1 MKQDRDSSSFDA
13 QVERNSTYSNF
24 RMVFINSAIVD
35 GADAERDPH
44 YAVGMA
50 TLLRTAPLAG
60 ELEQRGFIHLPGVF
74 DAGFMDSLLL
84 RAHATL
90 FRESTDARE
99 AVKSN
104 GSLIHLADNPE
115 YADVIASPA
124 LLERLRLCGATDPR
138 FTGGFLISKPGG
150 GPPRFW
156 HQDWWGWDDESA
168 YRPRAHQL
176 FAMIYLTDTNVENGC
191 LRVIPGSHRRDHP
204 LHHLDTAH
212 SEGMQGFE
220 DPTNPAYADHPDQA
234 AVPVKAGDVLIGD
247 ARLIHGAFANRTDQ
261 ERPLLT
267 LWFMPHWREMPPE
280 MRALAYKGF
289 LRGDDI
295 PASAAHPHT
304 FLDWPE
310 PLKRRIAYL
319 LPPDDCGVPP
329 MRWNRIP
336 DFARLAA

>member
-1 MKQDRDSSSFDA
+1 M
-13 QVERNSTYSNF
+13 
-24 RMVFINSAIVD
+24 
-35 GADAERDPH
+35 
-44 YAVGMA
+44 MA
-50 TLLRTAPLAG
+50 TMLRTAPLAA
-60 ELEQRGFIHLPGVF
+60 ELEDRGFVRVLRVF
-74 DAGFMDSLLL
+74 DAKVMDSLLL

-90 FRESTDARE
+90 FRESAASRE

-124 LLERLRLCGATDPR
+124 LLELLRCCGATDPR
-138 FTGGFLISKPGG
+138 FTGGFLISKPGN
-150 GPPRFW
+150 GPPLFW
-156 HQDWWGWDDESA
+156 HQDWWGWDDDSA
-168 YRPRAHQL
+168 YRPQAQQL
-176 FAMIYLTDTNVENGC
+176 FAMIYLTGTRVENGC

-212 SEGMQGFE
+212 SEGMQSYE
-220 DPTNPAYADHPDQA
+220 DPANPAYADYPDQV
-234 AVPVKAGDVLIGD
+234 AVPVEAGDVLIGD
-247 ARLIHGAFANRTDQ
+247 ARLIHGAFANRTDE

-267 LWFMPHWREMPPE
+267 LWFMPHWRAMPPE

-289 LRGDDI
+289 MRGDDI
-295 PASAAHPHT
+295 PSSVAQPQT

-310 PLKRRIAYL
+310 SLKRRIAHV
-319 LPPDDCGVPP
+319 LPPDDGSVPP

>member
-1 MKQDRDSSSFDA
+1 MMKGLS
-13 QVERNSTYSNF
+13 
-24 RMVFINSAIVD
+24 
-35 GADAERDPH
+35 
-44 YAVGMA
+44 
-50 TLLRTAPLAG
+50 PLG
-60 ELEQRGFIHLPGVF
+60 RELDDQGFIHARGVF

-90 FRESTDARE
+90 FRESAESRE

-115 YADVIASPA
+115 YADLIAAPQ
-124 LLERLRLCGATDPR
+124 LLDLLRDCGATDPR
-138 FTGGFLISKPGG
+138 FTGGFLISKPGN
-150 GPPRFW
+150 GPPLFW
-156 HQDWWGWDDESA
+156 HQDWWGWDDSSS
-168 YRPRAHQL
+168 YRPRAQQL
-176 FAMIYLTDTNVENGC
+176 FAMIYLTDTSVANGC
-191 LRVIPGSHRRDHP
+191 LRLIPRSHRLDHL

-212 SEGMQGFE
+212 SQGMQSYK
-220 DPTNPAYADHPDQA
+220 DPKNPAYAEHPDQI

-247 ARLIHGAFANRTDQ
+247 SRLIHGAYPNRTDA

-267 LWFMPHWREMPPE
+267 LWFMPHWSAMPPA

-295 PASAAHPHT
+295 PSSVAHPMT

-310 PLKRRIAYL
+310 PLRRRVAHL
-319 LPPDDCGVPP
+319 LPPDDGGVAP

-336 DFARLAA
+336 EFAKLAA

>member
-1 MKQDRDSSSFDA
+1 
-13 QVERNSTYSNF
+13 
-24 RMVFINSAIVD
+24 MV
-35 GADAERDPH
+35 
-44 YAVGMA
+44 VGMA
-50 TLLRTAPLAG
+50 TLVRTAPLADQ
-60 ELEQRGFIHLPGVF
+60 LEQRGFIHLPGVF
-74 DAGFMDSLLL
+74 DGRFMDSLLL

-90 FRESTDARE
+90 FRESADARE

-124 LLERLRLCGATDPR
+124 LLERFRLCGATDPR

-150 GPPRFW
+150 GPPLFW
-156 HQDWWGWDDESA
+156 HQDWWGWDDDSA
-168 YRPRAHQL
+168 YEARAQQL
-176 FAMIYLTDTNVENGC
+176 FAMIYLTDTNIENGC

-204 LHHLDTAH
+204 LHHLDAAH
-212 SEGMQGFE
+212 SQGMQGFS
-220 DPTNPAYADHPDQA
+220 DPSNPAYADSPEQV
-234 AVPVKAGDVLIGD
+234 AVPVRAGDLLIGD
-247 ARLIHGAFANRTDQ
+247 ARLIHGAFANRTNE

-267 LWFMPHWREMPPE
+267 LWFMPHWSSMPPE

-289 LRGDDI
+289 MRGDDI
-295 PASAAHPHT
+295 PSSAAHPQT

-310 PLKRRIAYL
+310 PLRRRIAHL
-319 LPPDDCGVPP
+319 LPPDDGGVAP

>member
-1 MKQDRDSSSFDA
+1 
-13 QVERNSTYSNF
+13 
-24 RMVFINSAIVD
+24 
-35 GADAERDPH
+35 
-44 YAVGMA
+44 MA
-50 TLLRTAPLAG
+50 TLLRPAPLAA
-60 ELEQRGFIHLPGVF
+60 ELEDKGFIQARGAL
-74 DAGFMDSLLL
+74 DAAFIDSLLL

-90 FRESTDARE
+90 FRENVEARE

-115 YADVIASPA
+115 YADVIASPM
-124 LLERLRLCGATDPR
+124 LLDLLGQCGATDPR
-138 FTGGFLISKPGG
+138 FTGGFLISKPGQ
-150 GPPRFW
+150 GPPLFW
-156 HQDWWGWDDESA
+156 HQDWWGWDDDSA
-168 YRPRAHQL
+168 YQPRAHQL
-176 FAMIYLTDTNVENGC
+176 FAMIYLTDTRIENGC
-191 LRVIPGSHRRDHP
+191 LRVIPRSHRLDHL

-212 SEGMQGFE
+212 SEGMQAYK
-220 DPTNPAYADHPDQA
+220 DPSNPAYADHPHQL

-247 ARLIHGAFANRTDQ
+247 ARLIHGAFANRTDE

-267 LWFMPHWREMPPE
+267 LWFMPHWSAMPPE

-295 PASAAHPHT
+295 PSSAAQPST

-310 PLKRRIAYL
+310 PLLSRIHHV
-319 LPPDDCGVPP
+319 LPPDDGGVPP

>member
-1 MKQDRDSSSFDA
+1 MNRS
-13 QVERNSTYSNF
+13 
-24 RMVFINSAIVD
+24 
-35 GADAERDPH
+35 AERSS
-44 YAVGMA
+44 
-50 TLLRTAPLAG
+50 LAG
-60 ELEQRGFIHLPGVF
+60 ELEDKGFIQARGALE
-74 DAGFMDSLLL
+74 AGLVDNLLL

-90 FRESTDARE
+90 FRESAQSRE

-115 YADVIASPA
+115 YADIIASPV
-124 LLERLRLCGATDPR
+124 LLSLLRECGASDPR
-138 FTGGFLISKPGG
+138 FTGGFLISKPAN
-150 GPPRFW
+150 GPPLFW
-156 HQDWWGWDDESA
+156 HQDWWGWDDRLSYDPQA
-168 YRPRAHQL
+168 QQL
-176 FAMIYLTDTNVENGC
+176 FVMIYLTDTRPENGC

-212 SEGMQGFE
+212 SEGMQAYK
-220 DPTNPAYADHPDQA
+220 DPANLAYAEHPEQT

-247 ARLIHGAFANRTDQ
+247 ARLIHGAFANRTNK

-267 LWFMPHWREMPPE
+267 LWFMPHWSSMPAE

-289 LRGDDI
+289 MRGDDI
-295 PASAAHPHT
+295 PSSVARPST

-310 PLKRRIAYL
+310 PLRRRIAHL
-319 LPPDDCGVPP
+319 LPPDDGGVPP